1 MPYFS
6 HCSELVLKRAIR
18 TSCTVCFLG
27 QASFWFGSFFVMRQE
42 HQKGAIF
49 FFFFLFL
56 PCCSLERPLCV
67 CNVSCSLLPPMAI
80 LFVRDQ
86 PGAAPVWNSYWRV
99 TADKR
104 NWHKSPQRILSKNLG
119 HTETLSLRR
128 GQRGVEPVPTL
139 VYPQLRSLAVV
150 RLSLPPQSDSLMG
163 FYASLAF
170 SPPPCFTYTPSQSR
184 KKRNETE

>member
-1 MPYFS
+1 MYCLFS
-6 HCSELVLKRAIR
+6 RPGIFLVRVFLCDETR
-18 TSCTVCFLG
+18 TSE
-27 QASFWFGSFFVMRQE
+27 RRD
-42 HQKGAIF
+42 
-49 FFFFLFL
+49 FFFLYL
-56 PCCSLERPLCV
+56 PCCSPERPLCV

-86 PGAAPVWNSYWRV
+86 PRAAPVWNSYWRV

-104 NWHKSPQRILSKNLG
+104 RWHKSPQRILSKNLR
-119 HTETLSLRR
+119 HTETLSLRW
-128 GQRGVEPVPTL
+128 GQRGAEPVPTL

-184 KKRNETE
+184 KKEWDRVMRARRANKPVVV